1 MAEFSEKRVYQ
12 QIRNFERAMDGFEQD
27 QPFSRYLTTFFK
39 ENKQMGSSDR
49 RSTSRLCY
57 NYFRLGLA
65 AAQLS
70 QQRRLVLAEFLCEQ
84 DSPVVSLFEP
94 NYVAKLGLSLDE
106 KLAFLESEGLLKR
119 ADLFPFTTYLSPQID
134 AKRFL
139 MSQLVQPHLYIRV
152 KRGKNKLV
160 RTILDENQIS
170 YTALNEQTLTLVNG
184 TSLQRLSRLEGLVE
198 VQDLSSQRTLDF
210 MQPAE
215 RETWWDACAASGG
228 KSLLLMDACPSV
240 NLLVSDLRM
249 SILRNLDERFDQAGI
264 KHYRKKILDL
274 TKDPYAILG
283 NEKFDGVLLD
293 APCTGSGTW
302 GRTPEMIRQFKTTKI
317 EEFSTLQK
325 TIASHVS
332 AYVKVGKPLV
342 YITCS
347 VFRAE
352 NEDVVD
358 YILNNL
364 GFELESMRCLEGY
377 TEQADSMFVARLIK
391 K

>member
-12 QIRNFERAMDGFEQD
+12 QIRNFERAMDGFEGD

-39 ENKQMGSSDR
+39 VNKQMGSSDR

-65 AAQLS
+65 ASQLS
-70 QQRRLVLAEFLCEQ
+70 QQRRLVLAEFLCENE
-84 DSPVVSLFEP
+84 STLVNLLEP
-94 NYVAKLGLSLDE
+94 TYSDKLGLSLDE
-106 KLAFLESEGLLKR
+106 KIAFLESEGLLKSE
-119 ADLFPFTTYLSPQID
+119 DLFPFISYFSSQID
-134 AKRFL
+134 TKQFL
-139 MSQLVQPHLYIRV
+139 KSQLVQPHLYIRV
-152 KRGKNKLV
+152 KRGKNKV
-160 RTILDENQIS
+160 VCAILDENQIPYS
-170 YTALNEQTLTLVNG
+170 ELSDQTISLANG
-184 TSLQRLSRLEGLVE
+184 TSLQRFSNLEGLLE
-198 VQDLSSQRTLDF
+198 VQDLSSQRTLEF
-210 MQPAE
+210 MKPE
-215 RETWWDACAASGG
+215 DRESWWDACAASGG

-240 NLLVSDLRM
+240 DLLVSDLRM
-249 SILRNLDERFDQAGI
+249 SILRNLDERFDHAGI

-274 TKDPYAILG
+274 TKDPYPILG

-302 GRTPEMIRQFKTTKI
+302 GRTPEMIREFKTSKI
-317 EEFSTLQK
+317 EEFSALQK
-325 TIASHVS
+325 TIASHV
-332 AYVKVGKPLV
+332 AGYVKVGKPLV

-347 VFRAE
+347 VFKAE

-377 TEQADSMFVARLIK
+377 TERADSMFVARLIK

>member
-12 QIRNFERAMDGFEQD
+12 QIRNFERAMDGFEGD

-65 AAQLS
+65 ASQLS
-70 QQRRLVLAEFLCEQ
+70 QQRRLVLAEFLCENE
-84 DSPVVSLFEP
+84 SPLVNLFEP
-94 NYVAKLGLSLDE
+94 TYSDKLGLSLDE
-106 KLAFLESEGLLKR
+106 KITFLESEGLLKR
-119 ADLFPFTTYLSPQID
+119 EGLFPFTAYFSPQID
-134 AKRFL
+134 IKLFL
-139 MSQLVQPHLYIRV
+139 ESQLVQPHLYIRV
-152 KRGKNKLV
+152 KRGKNKIV
-160 RTILDENQIS
+160 RAILDENQIPYS
-170 YTALNEQTLTLVNG
+170 ELSDQTISLANG
-184 TSLQRLSRLEGLVE
+184 TSLQRFSTLEGLLE
-198 VQDLSSQRTLDF
+198 VQDLSSQRTLEF
-210 MQPAE
+210 MKPE
-215 RETWWDACAASGG
+215 DRESWWDACAASGG

-249 SILRNLDERFDQAGI
+249 SILRNLDERFDHAGI

-274 TKDPYAILG
+274 TKDPYPILG
-283 NEKFDGVLLD
+283 NEKFDGVILD

-302 GRTPEMIRQFKTTKI
+302 GRTPEMIREFKTAKI
-317 EEFSTLQK
+317 EEFSALQK
-325 TIASHVS
+325 TIASHV
-332 AYVKVGKPLV
+332 AGYVKVGKPLV

-347 VFRAE
+347 VFKAE

-364 GFELESMRCLEGY
+364 GFELESMRCLDGY
-377 TEQADSMFVARLIK
+377 TERADSMFVARLIK

>member
-12 QIRNFERAMDGFEQD
+12 QMRNFERAMDGFEGD

-39 ENKQMGSSDR
+39 VNKQMGSSDR

-65 AAQLS
+65 ASQLS
-70 QQRRLVLAEFLCEQ
+70 QQRRLVLAEFLCENE
-84 DSPVVSLFEP
+84 SPLVNLLEP
-94 NYVAKLGLSLDE
+94 TYSDKLGLSLDE
-106 KLAFLESEGLLKR
+106 KIAFLESEGLLKSE
-119 ADLFPFTTYLSPQID
+119 DLFPFTSYFSSQID
-134 AKRFL
+134 TKQFL
-139 MSQLVQPHLYIRV
+139 KSQLVQPHLYIRV
-152 KRGKNKLV
+152 KRGKNKV
-160 RTILDENQIS
+160 VCAILDENQIPYS
-170 YTALNEQTLTLVNG
+170 ELSDQTISLANG
-184 TSLQRLSRLEGLVE
+184 TSLQRFSNFEGLLE
-198 VQDLSSQRTLDF
+198 VQDLSSQRTLEF
-210 MQPAE
+210 MKPE
-215 RETWWDACAASGG
+215 DRESWWDACAASGG

-249 SILRNLDERFDQAGI
+249 SILRNLDERFDHAGI

-274 TKDPYAILG
+274 TKDPYPILG

-302 GRTPEMIRQFKTTKI
+302 GRTPEMIREFKTSKI
-317 EEFSTLQK
+317 EEFSALQK
-325 TIASHVS
+325 TIASHV
-332 AYVKVGKPLV
+332 AGYVKVGKPLV

-347 VFRAE
+347 VFKAE

-377 TEQADSMFVARLIK
+377 TERADSMFVARLIK

>member
-84 DSPVVSLFEP
+84 DSPVVCLFEP

-139 MSQLVQPHLYIRV
+139 MSQLVQPHLYIRI

-170 YTALNEQTLTLVNG
+170 YTALNEQTLALVNG

-249 SILRNLDERFDQAGI
+249 SILRNLEERFDQAGI

-332 AYVKVGKPLV
+332 AYVKVGKPLI

-358 YILNNL
+358 YILNYL

>member
-119 ADLFPFTTYLSPQID
+119 ADLFPFTAYLSPQID

-170 YTALNEQTLTLVNG
+170 YTALNEQTLALVNG

>member
-12 QIRNFERAMDGFEQD
+12 QIRNFERAMDGFEED

-39 ENKQMGSSDR
+39 LNKQMGSSDR
-49 RSTSRLCY
+49 KATSRLCY

-65 AAQLS
+65 ASQLS

-84 DSPVVSLFEP
+84 ESPLVRTLEP
-94 NYVAKLGLSLDE
+94 AYIDKLRLTLDE
-106 KLAFLESEGLLKR
+106 KIAFLESEGLLKSH
-119 ADLFPFTTYLSPQID
+119 DLFPFTAYFSPQID
-134 AKRFL
+134 TRLFL
-139 MSQLVQPHLYIRV
+139 RNQLVQPHLYIRV
-152 KRGKNKLV
+152 KQGKNKIV
-160 RTILDENQIS
+160 RAILDENQIS
-170 YTALNEQTLTLVNG
+170 YRELGEQTISLANG
-184 TSLQRLSRLEGLVE
+184 TSLQRFSTLQGIIE
-198 VQDLSSQRTLDF
+198 VQDLSSQRTLEF
-210 MQPAE
+210 MKPE
-215 RETWWDACAASGG
+215 GKESWWDACAASGG
-228 KSLLLMDACPSV
+228 KSLLLMDSCPSV

-274 TKDPYAILG
+274 TKDPYPILG

-302 GRTPEMIRQFKTTKI
+302 GRTPEMIRQFQTTKI
-317 EEFSTLQK
+317 AEFSTLQK
-325 TIASHVS
+325 TIASHV
-332 AYVKVGKPLV
+332 AGYVKVGKPLI

-347 VFRAE
+347 IFKAE

-377 TEQADSMFVARLIK
+377 TERADTMFVARLIK

>member
-12 QIRNFERAMDGFEQD
+12 QIRNFERAMDGFEGD

-39 ENKQMGSSDR
+39 VNKQMGSSDR

-65 AAQLS
+65 ASQLS
-70 QQRRLVLAEFLCEQ
+70 QQRRLVLAEFLCENE
-84 DSPVVSLFEP
+84 SPLVNLLEP
-94 NYVAKLGLSLDE
+94 TYSDKLGLSLDE
-106 KLAFLESEGLLKR
+106 KIAFLESEGLLKSE
-119 ADLFPFTTYLSPQID
+119 DLFPFTSYFSSQID
-134 AKRFL
+134 TKQFL
-139 MSQLVQPHLYIRV
+139 KSQLVQPYLYIRV
-152 KRGKNKLV
+152 NRGKNKV
-160 RTILDENQIS
+160 VCAILDENQIPYS
-170 YTALNEQTLTLVNG
+170 ELSDQTISLANG
-184 TSLQRLSRLEGLVE
+184 TSLQRFSNLEGLLE
-198 VQDLSSQRTLDF
+198 VQDLSSQRTLEF
-210 MQPAE
+210 MKPE
-215 RETWWDACAASGG
+215 DRESWWDACAASGG

-249 SILRNLDERFDQAGI
+249 SILRNLDERFDHAGI

-274 TKDPYAILG
+274 TKDPYPILG

-302 GRTPEMIRQFKTTKI
+302 GRTPEMIREFKTSKI
-317 EEFSTLQK
+317 EEFSALQK
-325 TIASHVS
+325 TIASHV
-332 AYVKVGKPLV
+332 AGYVKVGKPLV

-347 VFRAE
+347 VFKAE

-377 TEQADSMFVARLIK
+377 TERADSMFVARLIK

>member
-12 QIRNFERAMDGFEQD
+12 QIRNFERAMDSFEGD

-39 ENKQMGSSDR
+39 VNKQMGSSDR

-65 AAQLS
+65 ASQLS
-70 QQRRLVLAEFLCEQ
+70 QQRRLVLAEFLCENE
-84 DSPVVSLFEP
+84 SLLVNLLEP
-94 NYVAKLGLSLDE
+94 TYGDKLGLSLDE
-106 KLAFLESEGLLKR
+106 KIAFLESEGLLKR
-119 ADLFPFTTYLSPQID
+119 EDLFPFTAYFSPQID
-134 AKRFL
+134 IKLFL
-139 MSQLVQPHLYIRV
+139 KSQLVQPHLYIRV
-152 KRGKNKLV
+152 KRGKNKIV
-160 RTILDENQIS
+160 RAILDENQIPYS
-170 YTALNEQTLTLVNG
+170 ELSDQTISLVNG
-184 TSLQRLSRLEGLVE
+184 TSLQRFSNLEGLIE
-198 VQDLSSQRTLDF
+198 VQDLSSQRTLEF
-210 MQPAE
+210 MKPE
-215 RETWWDACAASGG
+215 DRESWWDACAASGG

-240 NLLVSDLRM
+240 DLLVSDLRM
-249 SILRNLDERFDQAGI
+249 SILRNLDERFDHAGI

-274 TKDPYAILG
+274 TKDPYPILG

-302 GRTPEMIRQFKTTKI
+302 GRTPEMIREFETAKI
-317 EEFSTLQK
+317 EEFSALQK
-325 TIASHVS
+325 TIASHV
-332 AYVKVGKPLV
+332 AGYVKAGKPLV

-347 VFRAE
+347 VFKAE

-364 GFELESMRCLEGY
+364 GFELESMRCLDGY
-377 TEQADSMFVARLIK
+377 TERADSMFVARLIK

>member
-12 QIRNFERAMDGFEQD
+12 QIRNFERAMDGFEGD

-39 ENKQMGSSDR
+39 VNKQMGSSDR

-65 AAQLS
+65 ASQLS
-70 QQRRLVLAEFLCEQ
+70 QQRRLVLAEFLCENE
-84 DSPVVSLFEP
+84 SPLVNLLEP
-94 NYVAKLGLSLDE
+94 TYSDKLGLSLDE
-106 KLAFLESEGLLKR
+106 KIAFLESEGLLKSE
-119 ADLFPFTTYLSPQID
+119 DLFPFTSYFSSQID
-134 AKRFL
+134 TKQFL
-139 MSQLVQPHLYIRV
+139 KSQLVQPYLYIRV
-152 KRGKNKLV
+152 NRGKNKV
-160 RTILDENQIS
+160 VCAILDENQIPYS
-170 YTALNEQTLTLVNG
+170 ELSDQTISLANG
-184 TSLQRLSRLEGLVE
+184 TSLQRFLNLEGLLE
-198 VQDLSSQRTLDF
+198 VQDLSSQRTLEF
-210 MQPAE
+210 MKPE
-215 RETWWDACAASGG
+215 DRESWWDACAASGG

-249 SILRNLDERFDQAGI
+249 SILRNLDERFDHAGI

-274 TKDPYAILG
+274 TKDPYPILG

-302 GRTPEMIRQFKTTKI
+302 GRTPEMIREFKTSKI
-317 EEFSTLQK
+317 EEFSALQK
-325 TIASHVS
+325 TIASHV
-332 AYVKVGKPLV
+332 AGYVKVGKPLV

-347 VFRAE
+347 VFKAE

-377 TEQADSMFVARLIK
+377 TERADSMFVARLIK